1 MTLRSLLLPPVW
13 VASVFSTAK
22 SFAANPVLGSY
33 LINRIGLHATRVVL
47 AHAVTRIR
55 HMMLAGLALRDDRH
69 AFLRDGYLV
78 KENFLP
84 VGVFDAV
91 EREARAYRGEARSCY
106 QGDTVT
112 RRVLLDDETLERLP
126 ACASLV
132 RDRRY
137 RRLIRYCAASNHGP
151 LIYIQRI
158 ENHKVQG
165 GDDPQR
171 SLHADTFHPTV
182 KAWLF
187 LDDVDDRNGP
197 FTYVPGSHRLTW
209 RRLKWEYRKSISW
222 RELSDPYSKKGSL
235 RLAEGERRELGLAE
249 PVQHCVP
256 RNTLVIANTHGFHCR
271 GAAVETGTRLEIW
284 AYSRTNPFNPLPGLD
299 SRLLDRLRHRLFT
312 AYLRHQDRRAARA
325 GGQPSWRLTDWT
337 AER

>member
-1 MTLRSLLLPPVW
+1 MALRSVVLLPVW
-13 VASVFSTAK
+13 VASIFTTAK

-33 LINRIGLHATRVVL
+33 LLNRLGLHAARVVL
-47 AHAVTRIR
+47 AHAVARFR
-55 HMMLAGLALRDDRH
+55 HALLAGLAAPADRR

-84 VGVFDAV
+84 RGMFDAI
-91 EREARAYRGEARSCY
+91 EQEARAYRGEARSCH

-112 RRVLLDDETLERLP
+112 RRVLLDDEALAGLP
-126 ACASLV
+126 ACADLV

-137 RRLIRYCAASNHGP
+137 RRLIKYCAARNHGP

-158 ENHKVQG
+158 ENHVLQG

-171 SLHADTFHPTV
+171 FLHSDTFHPTV

-187 LDDVDDRNGP
+187 LDDVDDGNGP

-222 RELSDPYSKKGSL
+222 RGLPDPYSRKGSL
-235 RLAEGERRELGLAE
+235 RLTEDERRGLGLREA
-249 PVQHCVP
+249 VLYRVP
-256 RNTLVIANTHGFHCR
+256 RNTLVIANTHGFHRR
-271 GAAVETGTRLEIW
+271 GAAAETGTRLEIW
-284 AYSRTNPFNPLPGLD
+284 AYSRSNPFNPFPGLD
-299 SRLLDRLRHRLFT
+299 SRLLDRLRHRLFKG
-312 AYLRHQDRRAARA
+312 YLRHRDRQAERE
-325 GGQPSWRLTDWT
+325 GGQPSWRPTDW
-337 AER
+337 